1 MSEAAMLNRVIYP
14 ITEKTSHLFS
24 DDFVDYL
31 LNMHDTFN
39 GQVEALR
46 LARQATLTKA
56 HKEGIYVLQK
66 APTDKNIN
74 DWTIG
79 PLPEELRRPG
89 IEISGPAS
97 ITRMFINAINPS
109 QNGVR
114 AVGYLDD
121 DEDSGGHSLQSTLD
135 STLNRLN
142 AVEGNL
148 AYRDELRDRD
158 YAVVDGKLPFF
169 MHRERGLHLDE
180 PEVLIDNKPVCA
192 AILGTALTLFYAG
205 QAQIRKGQGVYFY
218 LPKLE
223 SASESKFYKDFFD
236 VSRKHL
242 HMPDHGIIK
251 AIILIESLPAVFQMD
266 EMLYSLGEY
275 AAGLNA
281 ARWDLK
287 ASIIEY
293 IMPDPNM
300 VWPDRFEV
308 DIKTTDFLSA
318 IFRRLISICQ
328 QRDAVAIGG
337 MATALPSPDE
347 EINKIAA
354 TSIRE
359 DKEWEA
365 EQGFIRGWAAHIYH
379 METASAPFQKKD
391 IAQAESQEDSTDH
404 IDPIRIDVPV
414 GIVSL
419 EGTRRNIRTLIEY
432 LEGWMGGRG
441 AKAIDNMQG
450 EKGKRPAL
458 MEDLATARISV
469 GQIAQRIIHSA
480 VCEETGK
487 IHTFPLIKLL
497 GKKELESILRYQ
509 KILHENHDQS
519 PAKLDQERYS
529 TALKIALQWIK
540 NYTRYDFRSLAS
552 YSREELQSIG
562 QDEPAF

>member
-1 MSEAAMLNRVIYP
+1 MTNR
-14 ITEKTSHLFS
+14 ITFPLTEETSLLFS
-24 DDFVDYL
+24 DDFVEYL
-31 LNMHDTFN
+31 LHMHDTFS
-39 GQVEALR
+39 GQVETLR
-46 LARQATLTKA
+46 LARQATLVRA
-56 HKEGIYVLQK
+56 HREGICVLRTSP
-66 APTDKNIN
+66 ADKNIN
-74 DWTIG
+74 DWSIG

-109 QNGVR
+109 QNGIR

-148 AYRDELRDRD
+148 TYRDELRNRD

-180 PEVLIDNKPVCA
+180 PEVLIDKRPICA
-192 AILGTALTLFYAG
+192 AILGTALTLYYAG
-205 QAQIRKGQGVYFY
+205 QAQIRNNQGVYFY

-223 SASESKFYKDFFD
+223 SASESKFYRDFFD
-236 VSRKHL
+236 ATRQHL
-242 HMPDHGIIK
+242 HIPDHGIIK

-308 DIKTTDFLSA
+308 DIKTTEFLSA
-318 IFRRLISICQ
+318 IFRRLIAICQ

-391 IAQAESQEDSTDH
+391 IAQATSHEGFTNYV
-404 IDPIRIDVPV
+404 DPIRIDVPV

-432 LEGWMGGRG
+432 LEGWMNGRG
-441 AKAIDNMQG
+441 AKSIDNMQG

-469 GQIAQRIIHSA
+469 GQIAQRIIHAA

-487 IHTFPLIKLL
+487 THTFSLIKLL
-497 GKKELESILRYQ
+497 GEKELESILRYQ
-509 KILHENHDQS
+509 EMLHENHDQS
-519 PAKLDQERYS
+519 RAKLDRERYDTS
-529 TALKIALQWIK
+529 LKIAFQWIK

-562 QDEPAF
+562 QDNPAF